1 MPRNIYMPWPMRAV
15 LLACVII
22 ANGYAQT
29 PAAVPVSNPI
39 STPVSTGACPD
50 LNVNCK
56 YIVETVEFRYARK
69 PSATPK
75 LGSEIQQLVDREVGQ
90 NFQGDRFDSIVRR
103 IKSEYRSYKVTHRME
118 KGSKPDHVKVIFE
131 LERRGIELNGE
142 SNDFKFIYSSRNNFS
157 FGGTADF
164 NIGKQGGLLIGA
176 LTDNDLTIERTS
188 GIRGGYRYDLLN
200 HHVRLAVVGESFRAQ
215 WNPTTEGAI
224 AERPDVPGL
233 YRRRQTLEPSV
244 TIQVLPS
251 LRLKAGFNLQR
262 IETQFPVARFESS
275 HALIS
280 SLRYEQGWDLGTS
293 TRNLVGA
300 GYDLRA
306 AARTLG
312 SDFVY
317 ARHAFDV
324 NESLAL
330 PGNQSV
336 LLAFSAGTL
345 NGQAPLFDRFI
356 LGNSQTLRG
365 WNRFDVAPLGG
376 NRMAHGSAEYRSH
389 GVRVVYDR
397 GAVWDEGR
405 EAKVR
410 QSVGVGYIKDGLTC
424 MLAFPLREGHI
435 TPIILL
441 GYTF

>member
-1 MPRNIYMPWPMRAV
+1 MPRNIYMPWPPRVV
-15 LLACVII
+15 LMACLFLAS
-22 ANGYAQT
+22 GFAQG
-29 PAAVPVSNPI
+29 V
-39 STPVSTGACPD
+39 PD
-50 LNVNCK
+50 LNVNSK

-69 PSATPK
+69 PNAIAKP
-75 LGSEIQQLVDREVGQ
+75 GVDIQQLVDREVGR
-90 NFQGDRFDSIVRR
+90 NFAQDRFEGIVRR
-103 IKSEYRSYKVTHRME
+103 LKSEYRSYRVTHRME

-142 SNDFKFIYSSRNNFS
+142 SNDFKFIYHSKNNFS

-188 GIRGGYRYDLLN
+188 GIRGGYRYDVLGR
-200 HHVRLAVVGESFRAQ
+200 HVRLAIVGESFRAQ
-215 WNPTTEGAI
+215 WNASTLAAAGPEQ
-224 AERPDVPGL
+224 EGL

-244 TIQVLPS
+244 SIQVLPS

-280 SLRYEQGWDLGTS
+280 SLRYEQGWDLGTN

-312 SDFVY
+312 SEFVY
-317 ARHAFDV
+317 TRHAFDV
-324 NESLAL
+324 NQSLTLPHQQAL
-330 PGNQSV
+330 
-336 LLAFSAGTL
+336 LLSFNAGTL
-345 NGQAPLFDRFI
+345 NGRAPLYDRFV
-356 LGNSQTLRG
+356 LGNTQTLRG
-365 WNRFDVAPLGG
+365 WSRFDLAPLGG
-376 NRMAHGSAEYRSH
+376 DRMAHGSVEYRVR
-389 GVRVVYDR
+389 GVRLLYDR
-397 GAVWDEGR
+397 GAVWDEGQK
-405 EAKVR
+405 AKAR
-410 QSVGVGYIKDGLTC
+410 QSAGVGYIKEGLTC
-424 MLAFPLREGHI
+424 MVAFPLREGHI
-435 TPIILL
+435 TPIVLL

>member
-1 MPRNIYMPWPMRAV
+1 MTWRMRFL
-15 LLACVII
+15 LLAGLWLAV
-22 ANGYAQT
+22 AGAQT
-29 PAAVPVSNPI
+29 PPVVPVSA
-39 STPVSTGACPD
+39 PVACPD
-50 LNVNCK
+50 MNVNCK
-56 YIVETVEFRYARK
+56 YIVETVEFRYSRR
-69 PSATPK
+69 PNTLPK
-75 LGSEIQQLVDREVGQ
+75 LGSDIQQLADSEVGK
-90 NFQGDRFDSIVRR
+90 NFVQDHFDGIFRR
-103 IKSEYRSYKVTHRME
+103 LKAEFRSYKVTHRME

-142 SNDFKFIYSSRNNFS
+142 ANDFKLIYSSRNNFS

-164 NIGKQGGLLIGA
+164 NIGKQGGLLLGA
-176 LTDNDLTIERTS
+176 LTDNDLTVERTS
-188 GIRGGYRYDLLN
+188 GVRAGYRYDLMKR
-200 HHVRLAVVGESFRAQ
+200 HVRLAIVGESFRTQ
-215 WNPTTEGAI
+215 WNAATEAAI
-224 AERPDVPGL
+224 AERPDLPGL

-251 LRLKAGFNLQR
+251 LRLKAGVSLQR

-324 NESLAL
+324 NESLSL
-330 PGNQSV
+330 PHQQAV

-345 NGQAPLFDRFI
+345 SGQAPLFDRFV
-356 LGNSQTLRG
+356 LGNSQALRG

-376 NRMAHGSAEYRSH
+376 NRMAYGSAEYRTH
-389 GVRVVYDR
+389 GIRVVYDR
-397 GAVWDEGR
+397 GAVWDDGH

-410 QSVGVGYIKDGLTC
+410 QSAGVGYIKDGLTC

-435 TPIILL
+435 TPIVLL